1 MGGKRA
7 KQDNDVC
14 CVAFAPR
21 YKGEREHL

>member
-14 CVAFAPR
+14 YVAFAPR